1 MFVALFKTDQLLML
15 GKLAGGS
22 PLSGLEEAKS
32 TTFDCAFNKLQI

>member
-1 MFVALFKTDQLLML
+1 MFIALFKTDQLLML

-32 TTFDCAFNKLQI
+32 TTFDYTFHKLQI